1 MVDYNPHAP
10 TVIGQEW
17 VPIRNEYTIFG
28 ENQTTGSEVG
38 TTFTLES
45 STQVNNARF
54 YLDDF
59 VYGRFVNEGVTFNI
73 YPAGEENQSGP
84 IQKVVIPC
92 TSGATTGGIT
102 FSTPATDVPSALRNP
117 GTIRQSGLIFNGVA
131 GFTAFRA
138 QFGVMQNTYAQALAG
153 KRILGVTLVSQVII
167 DNSLTVDSDEPIEST
182 IDINIEY
189 GLRRISQSALLF
201 DWEFQP
207 VMEMESGD
215 NMTTPPRNTDVTR
228 RDRLGNFSMYGAT
241 MLTNGDTYPWT
252 YAELTKFDS
261 TFGASS
267 VAVQVSANN
276 LGSNIPLVRFT
287 YMALEVYFCEEKRVA
302 FGTQVF
308 NEGPVTLGTETR
320 YQRGMNRVELYN
332 LAGSTNPILPAG
344 DYIVTVA
351 QTDFGDNFDI
361 TDKTNT
367 TLRLN
372 SLREL
377 YALPSFETKEIILPP
392 IMDDTALGQALTDDE
407 IIVVPQLSLHLSGG
421 APLTEVHPYGR
432 QGVAQVWG
440 IIEATQ
446 ELDDSV
452 SGVDREYPWVK
463 FYARRWGDT
472 TIPLTI
478 TGESTLSGSTASIT
492 PDEFDELPEIL
503 DGWKEVT
510 LQFDT
515 PATLG
520 TVGDPTFTWS
530 ATGETNGNRW
540 EILAAVAPALSGTQG
555 NLFNGVPT
563 TQQLYTATYYAP
575 TGDVQELIWMPQ
587 GVASQWISGAGV
599 ADDAADAFLIL
610 GEEVP
615 APSGTS
621 LVTLCQPISGIGQE
635 CDVDPCCIPSS
646 LMFNQIAWTPG
657 EGAAALYDLFD
668 NRTVVDGVGSAYT
681 GQPYQLLGASDSD
694 FDVTDGH
701 LTISVTGVDQ
711 GWNTYAGDGMA
722 DVDITTQFT
731 IGDVAATDNFDVET
745 IARVDENFNYYSF
758 RTAFDPA
765 LNIDL
770 SLEAVTIGLVLPGA
784 AGSYASTPDNA
795 ALDITGDI
803 DLRWDGALNSILDT
817 VVLVAKYRTTGN
829 QRSYR
834 LEMIGGDAFI
844 TWSNN
849 GTTVLSAQSTTP
861 VSDIFGDGE
870 RFVLRA
876 TLDVNNGAGGKT
888 ANFYVADNIDGPWFS
903 LGNAV
908 TTATTTSI
916 FNSTAVLEVGS
927 ANTGTTDNLDGV
939 TYGVKVLNGIDGTEV
954 ANPNFAAQPAGTT
967 TFADDAGRTWTVQG
981 AGSIESVFNSLATVA
996 NAATY
1001 TADSTWNVRF
1011 QVFGVTLKAK
1021 VWEDGEDEPTDWMI
1035 TGEDNNLTAGGV
1047 GVRTYF
1053 YPANTNTFPYELAWN
1068 YLIVNPALNFGYE
1081 LQRMDTVETDWQTIM
1096 LSSSPLIGVFN
1107 DFEARIGVETC
1118 YRIRAVNDYDF
1129 YSDWVEIGCIT
1140 IEEPGVVIGCEG
1152 GHILT
1157 FTSNE
1162 RQDGSINLAY
1172 SSVWYEQRVEETF
1185 TFPEAGFVTLQPMYD
1200 RDFFVAFRPTER
1212 GGETFNRTVLVQA
1225 AAIDPETL
1233 GDFRSLRDMAWEDV
1247 NYICVRDEDGNRWFA
1262 SVGVPSGRVLN
1273 SRRLYL
1279 APVQIVEVTD
1289 TPTPVDPELTGW
1301 LEGEE
1306 CA

>member
-10 TVIGQEW
+10 VILGQEW
-17 VPIRNEYTIFG
+17 VPIKNQYTIFG

-45 STQVNNARF
+45 DTQVNNARF

-59 VYGRFVNEGVTFNI
+59 VYGRFVNEGITFNI

-182 IDINIEY
+182 IDIDIEY
-189 GLRRISQSALLF
+189 GLRRIAQSALLF

-215 NMTTPPRNTDVTR
+215 NMTTPPRNTDVSR

-372 SLREL
+372 GLREL
-377 YALPSFETKEIILPP
+377 YALPSFETKEIILPS
-392 IMDDTALGQALTDDE
+392 IMDDTALGQTLTDED
-407 IIVVPQLSLHLSGG
+407 IVVVPQLSLHLSGG

-432 QGVAQVWG
+432 QAVAQVWG
-440 IIEATQ
+440 NVYAQQ
-446 ELDDSV
+446 ELDDSTNV
-452 SGVDREYPWVK
+452 GNPFDYPWVR

-472 TIPLTI
+472 TVPLTL
-478 TGESTLSGSTASIT
+478 TGRGTLTGSTASIT
-492 PDEFDELPEIL
+492 PSEFDELPETL

-510 LQFDT
+510 LRFDT
-515 PATLG
+515 PPTMG
-520 TVGDPTFTWS
+520 IIGDPAWRWT

-540 EILAAVAPALSGTQG
+540 EILAASAPALSGTQG
-555 NLFNGVPT
+555 NLFNGVPS
-563 TQQLYTATYYAP
+563 TQQLYNATYLEP
-575 TGDVQELIWMPQ
+575 TGASQELEWMPQ

-599 ADDAADAFLIL
+599 SDDATDAFLIFAQ
-610 GEEVP
+610 EPE
-615 APSGTS
+615 APSGFGV
-621 LVTLCQPISGIGQE
+621 VTLCQPVTGIGQE
-635 CDVDPCCIPSS
+635 CDVDPCCIPTSII
-646 LMFNQIAWTPG
+646 FNQLTWTPG
-657 EGAAALYDLFD
+657 EAAALYDLFD

-681 GQPYQLLGASDSD
+681 GQVYE
-694 FDVTDGH
+694 TDG
-701 LTISVTGVDQ
+701 GVDSNYNVAN
-711 GWNTYAGDGMA
+711 GELVISLSTVNTNRNVWAGDMA
-722 DVDITTQFT
+722 DVDLTTQFQ
-731 IGDVAATDNFDVET
+731 IGALALTDNIKVRAL
-745 IARVDENFNYYSF
+745 ARVDDNFNYYSLDITF
-758 RTAFDPA
+758 KTNGTIN
-765 LNIDL
+765 LDL
-770 SLEAVTIGLVLPGA
+770 ESSTIGLVLPGA
-784 AGSYASTPDNA
+784 VGAYASTPDNA

-803 DLRWDGALNSILDT
+803 DIRVDCALTTITDAQ
-817 VVLVAKYRTTGN
+817 VLVAKYNTTGN

-834 LEMIGGDAFI
+834 LEMDSGDAFL

-849 GTTVLSAQSTTP
+849 GSTVLFAQSTTP
-861 VSDIFGDGE
+861 VSDIFADGE

-888 ANFYVADNIDGPWFS
+888 VNFYVADGMDGPWFD

-908 TTATTTSI
+908 TTAGTTSI
-916 FNSTAVLEVGS
+916 FSSTAIGEVGS
-927 ANTGTTDNLDGV
+927 ANGGTSDNVDGV
-939 TYGVKVLNGIDGTEV
+939 IYAAEIRNGIDGTVV
-954 ANPNFAAQPAGTT
+954 ADPDFGAQAEGTT
-967 TFADDAGRTWTVQG
+967 SFVDDAGRTWTVNG
-981 AGSIESVFNSLATVA
+981 TASIEAFFTDLANSINV
-996 NAATY
+996 ATY
-1001 TADSTWNVRF
+1001 TANSIWNVRF
-1011 QVFGVTLKAK
+1011 QVFGNKLRGKL
-1021 VWEDGEDEPTDWMI
+1021 WEDGELEPGAWMV
-1035 TGEDNNLTAGGV
+1035 TATDNNILSGGV
-1047 GVRTYF
+1047 GVM
-1053 YPANTNTFPYELAWN
+1053 AGLNSGNTNTLPYDISFF
-1068 YLIVNPALNFGYE
+1068 YLIANPVLNFGYE
-1081 LQRMDTVETDWQTIM
+1081 IQRMDTVETDWQTIM
-1096 LSSSPLIGVFN
+1096 LSSSPFVTTFN
-1107 DFEARIGVETC
+1107 DFEARIGIESS
-1118 YRIRAVNDYDF
+1118 YRIRAIDDYGF
-1129 YSDWVEIGCIT
+1129 YGDWSETIT
-1140 IEEPGVVIGCEG
+1140 ATITEPGIEIGCEG
-1152 GHILT
+1152 GHILV

-1172 SSVWYEQRVEETF
+1172 SSVWYEQQVEETF

-1212 GGETFNRTVLVQA
+1212 GGETFNRTILVQA

-1247 NYICVRDEDGNRWFA
+1247 SYICVRDEDGNRWFA
-1262 SVGVPSGRVLN
+1262 TIGVPSGRVLN

-1279 APVQIVEVTD
+1279 APVQVIEVTD
-1289 TPTPVDPELTGW
+1289 TPSPADPDITGY

-1306 CA
+1306 CP